1 MSEFTLDFG
10 FPVPGATPHGGLYR
24 VTWRGTAVMGIL
36 NVTPDSFS
44 DGGAYPS
51 IQAAV
56 AEARKM
62 RDAGALIIDIGG
74 ESTRPGA
81 EPVPADE
88 EMHRILPVLEA
99 IAAEGDILLSVDTQK
114 PEVARAALAAGAHL
128 INDVNGLRDPKM
140 RDLCAHFRAP
150 AVIMHRKGDAKTMQ
164 KNPFYQNLYAEVYGF
179 LEAQDALAR
188 SEGVPDVIRD
198 PGIGFG
204 KTREQNLQ
212 LLNASIL
219 RSVSATAKLLIGA
232 SRKRLIDY
240 LAGVPIAAN
249 RDPGSLAI
257 HLHAAQNGAAMVRVH
272 NVPAHVQALR
282 VSEQISGRN
291 EG

>member
-1 MSEFTLDFG
+1 MPPREFTLDFG
-10 FPVPGATPHGGLYR
+10 FPVPGAIPHGDFHR
-24 VTWRGTAVMGIL
+24 VTWRGTSVMGIL

-44 DGGAYPS
+44 DGGAYPTVE
-51 IQAAV
+51 AAL

-81 EPVPADE
+81 EPIPADE
-88 EMHRILPVLEA
+88 EMRRVLPVLEA
-99 IAAEGDILLSVDTQK
+99 LAAEGTILLSADTSK
-114 PEVARAALAAGAHL
+114 PEVARAALSAGAQI

-140 RDLCAHFRAP
+140 REVCAEFKAP
-150 AVIMHRKGDAKTMQ
+150 AVIMHRKGNSQTMQ
-164 KNPFYQNLYAEVYGF
+164 KNPVYENLYSEVYDF
-179 LEAQDALAR
+179 LAAQDALAR

-204 KTREQNLQ
+204 KTKEQNLE
-212 LLNASIL
+212 LLAASAL

-240 LAGVPIAAN
+240 LANVPDPAA
-249 RDPGSLAI
+249 RDPGSLTL
-257 HLHAAQNGAAMVRVH
+257 HLHAAQNGAALVRVH
-272 NVPAHVQALR
+272 NVPVHVQALR
-282 VSEQISGRN
+282 VQEALLL
-291 EG
+291 